1 MFAGRVPGVRSAGLS
16 PGLWESRRF
25 VSGSPAS
32 FFFVAQPLRS
42 QWDSHSWLS
51 LCLQLSG
58 TAVPGCAPLTVFSL
72 GGHDFSRAEEFEESS
87 RLQPRVLH
95 LSSLWNSHSWLF
107 AFDCIVPSF
116 VLCRGAARPAR
127 FSCSPDGYLVYVA
140 PGFLPVCGSPDDLCR
155 EARHLSFSWHSHS
168 VPSGTAILGCL
179 SASS

>member
-72 GGHDFSRAEEFEESS
+72 GGHDFSRAEEFDEIFGALAP
-87 RLQPRVLH
+87 RLTSFFFVEQPFLAV
-95 LSSLWNSHSWLF
+95 
-107 AFDCIVPSF
+107 
-116 VLCRGAARPAR
+116 R
-127 FSCSPDGYLVYVA
+127 F
-140 PGFLPVCGSPDDLCR
+140 
-155 EARHLSFSWHSHS
+155 
-168 VPSGTAILGCL
+168 
-179 SASS
+179 